1 MATDKQDS
9 LIFYKSEDG
18 NIQLNVKL
26 EKDTVWLTQ
35 SQMSNLFG
43 VDRTVIVRHIRNI
56 YKSAELYE
64 DATCAKNAQ
73 VQEEGGRTVRRTIP
87 YYNLDM
93 IISVGYRVNSKNA
106 TQFRIW
112 ATSILKQ
119 YLIKGYAI
127 NDQRLQQLGEVIRIM
142 KRTQNELD
150 AKQVLSV
157 IENYNTAL
165 TLLDDYDHQCM
176 KRPEGS
182 KATYVLSYE
191 ECRNLIDQMRFNADS
206 DLFGHEKDD
215 SFKGSIGNI
224 YQSFGGEDVYP
235 SLEEKA
241 ANLLYFVTKNHS
253 FSDGNKRIAAT
264 VFLYFLDKN
273 GILYDENG
281 NKRIADYTLV
291 ALTIMIAESRTEE
304 KEMMVSIIMNC
315 I

>member
-56 YKSAELYE
+56 YKSAELCE

-157 IENYNTAL
+157 IENYSTAL

-273 GILYDENG
+273 GILYNENG